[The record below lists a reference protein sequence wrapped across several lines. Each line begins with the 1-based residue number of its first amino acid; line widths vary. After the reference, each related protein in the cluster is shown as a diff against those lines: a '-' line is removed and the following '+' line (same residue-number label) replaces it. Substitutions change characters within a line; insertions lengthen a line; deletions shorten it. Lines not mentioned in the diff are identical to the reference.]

1 MKIWIATGGTGGH
14 VFPALSVAE
23 KLDKLGHKIII
34 SSDNRTK
41 NIISVNKPENSKLF
55 IIWASGVGGK
65 SIFFKIFSLFKIA
78 LSTVYLFFV
87 FLILRPNRL
96 VAFGGYSSVP
106 AIFVAHLLKIPT
118 LLHEQNAAIG
128 RANKFALKWVKTLM
142 TSFKNVKGL
151 NNKSVKVVYT
161 GLPVREEILRL
172 SNSPLKMNSKILVT
186 GGSLG
191 AKVLDDIVPIAIEN
205 IKSKKVFIT
214 HQTRPENLD
223 RLRKFYSKAKIKA
236 NIVSFINDMAHT
248 IEESDIVISRG
259 GASTVVELQTIG
271 RPAIIVPL
279 GINPDQLANAKSFE
293 KTGGAIAIEQSKFT
307 VKWLS
312 SIISELL
319 VNTNRLKKMAE
330 KAYVKNNATELIVQQ
345 ILKK

>member
-14 VFPALSVAE
+14 VFPALSVAD
-23 KLDKLGHKIII
+23 KLDKLGHKVII
-34 SSDNRTK
+34 SSDLRVK
-41 NIISVNKPENSKLF
+41 DMISKNKPINSKLF

-65 SIFFKIFSLFKIA
+65 NLLFKLFSLFKIA
-78 LSTVYLFFV
+78 ISTVYLFFI
-87 FLILRPNRL
+87 FLIKKPNRV

-128 RANKFALKWVKTLM
+128 RANKFALKWVKVLM
-142 TSFKNVKGL
+142 TSFKNVEGV
-151 NNKSVKVVYT
+151 NNKSVKIVYT
-161 GLPVREEILRL
+161 GLPVRDEILKL
-172 SNSPLKMNSKILVT
+172 SNSPLKMKSEILIT

-191 AKVLDDIVPIAIEN
+191 AKILDDIVPIAIEN
-205 IKSKKVFIT
+205 IKNKKVFIT
-214 HQTRPENLD
+214 HQTRPENTD
-223 RLRKFYSKAKIKA
+223 KLRKFYLKAKIKA
-236 NIVSFINDMAHT
+236 NVVSFINDIAT
-248 IEESDIVISRG
+248 VIEKSDLIISRG

-279 GINPDQLANAKSFE
+279 SINPDQMANAKSFE

-312 SIISELL
+312 STISELL
-319 VNTNRLKKMAE
+319 NNPNRLKKMSE
-330 KAYVKNNATELIVQQ
+330 KAYIKNNATELIIQQ
-345 ILKK
+345 ILK